1 MQGSPKIFLSM
12 NTKRFLAYLALLLSL
27 TYSDNGN
34 SQPLFNAKTG
44 VESWSVRDEKDLV
57 GESHHSGQTVG
68 FDMRIMK
75 NRLIF
80 APGFHYH
87 RISVLNKQEGFQYNF
102 SKGNH
107 AHYFSIPLT
116 IGYQFLDFKIV
127 DLSLFAGA
135 ESFFFFDLDANDI
148 GLKVDELYGVTPAL
162 TGFIQAEILSLITVD
177 VKYHH
182 ALHEQI
188 RKRTESLLSGFSF
201 EAGIIF

>member
-1 MQGSPKIFLSM
+1 MASLPPKFFIM
-12 NTKRFLAYLALLLSL
+12 NTTRSVLYLALLLSL
-27 TYSDNGN
+27 TYSFNGN

-44 VESWSVRDEKDLV
+44 VEFWSVKDEKNLV
-57 GESHHSGQTVG
+57 GESNHSGQTVG
-68 FDMRIMK
+68 FDMRIMS

-107 AHYFSIPLT
+107 VHYFSIPLT
-116 IGYQFLDFKIV
+116 LGYQLLNFKVI

-135 ESFFFFDLDANDI
+135 ESFFFFDLDHNDI

-162 TGFIQAEILSLITVD
+162 TGVVQAEILSLITLD

-188 RKRTESLLSGFSF
+188 RKRKKSLLSGFSF
-201 EAGIIF
+201 EVGIIF